1 MSPPTPADLTDRQRD
16 THPVLHAPRRRYRDA
31 RGRFVRNAEVTV
43 KLHPAPRRTSLFVT
57 SEMADFIKAGG
68 LGDVAA
74 ALPRALRGSCDIRV
88 LIPGYP
94 AVLRKTGPL
103 EIVGRIAAHAG
114 LPDCALGRAER
125 PDGLCI
131 YVLLCPQL
139 FERQGSPYVCS
150 EGRDWEDNA
159 LRFATLSHAAAQIAG
174 GQAGLDW
181 TPELL
186 HLNDWPCALAAAYV
200 RWSGGRTPC
209 LLTIH
214 NLAYQGL
221 FPYAM
226 AGALGIP
233 ADGLQDL
240 EFYGQMS
247 FLRAGIVHADHVNT
261 VSVSYAAQITGPA
274 QGCGLDALLARR
286 AANGRLSGIVNG
298 IDASWDPRTDAHLPA
313 HFGVGQIQGKH
324 ENAAQVR
331 QAFGLLDNDGPLF
344 AVVSR
349 LVHQKGLDLICE
361 VAPQIVAAGG
371 QIVIIGG
378 GEPQI
383 EQAVAALARRYPG
396 HVGAHIGFEEPLARR
411 MFAGSDFLLM
421 PSRFEPCGLS
431 QMYAQR
437 FGSLPI
443 AHATGGLIDTVD
455 DGVTGFLFEEASAD
469 GLRRCLQRVF
479 RTFRL
484 PGLLQAMRRAAM
496 LRPSG
501 WELAGRK
508 YMALYERA
516 TATTATGNVATVASA
531 TVPTTASAMAAA

>member
-1 MSPPTPADLTDRQRD
+1 MSPPSSADLPDRQRD
-16 THPVLHAPRRRYRDA
+16 THPVSLPPRRRHRDA
-31 RGRFVRNAEVTV
+31 RGRFIRHADVTV
-43 KLHPAPRRTSLFVT
+43 KLQPTPRRSSLFVT

-74 ALPRALRGSCDIRV
+74 ALPRALRDFCDIRV

-103 EIVGRIAAHAG
+103 EVVGNIAAHAG
-114 LPDCALGRAER
+114 LPACSIGRTQQ
-125 PDGLCI
+125 PDGLSV
-131 YVLLCPQL
+131 YVLLCPAL
-139 FERQGSPYVCS
+139 FERQGSPYVSS

-159 LRFATLSHAAAQIAG
+159 LRFATLSHAAAQIAAG
-174 GQAGLDW
+174 RAGLEW
-181 TPELL
+181 TPDLL

-200 RWSGGRTPC
+200 RWSGGTTPC

-221 FPYAM
+221 FPYSLA
-226 AGALGIP
+226 ASLGVP
-233 ADGLQDL
+233 SEGLQDL

-247 FLRAGIVHADHVNT
+247 FLRAGIVHAEHVNT

-274 QGCGLDALLARR
+274 QGCGLESLLARR
-286 AANGRLSGIVNG
+286 AASGRLSGIVNG
-298 IDASWDPRTDAHLPA
+298 IDASWDPRTDGHLHT
-313 HFGVGQIQGKH
+313 HFGINQFQGKR

-331 QAFGLLDNDGPLF
+331 REFGLLNSDGPLF

-371 QIVIIGG
+371 QIVVIGG

-383 EQAVAALARRYPG
+383 EQAVAALARRFPG
-396 HVGAHIGFEEPLARR
+396 HVGAFIGFEESLARR

-455 DGVTGFLFEEASAD
+455 DGVTGFLFQDPSAD
-469 GLRRCLQRVF
+469 GLRRCLQRAF
-479 RTFRL
+479 RTFRM

-508 YMALYERA
+508 YMALYDRTAA
-516 TATTATGNVATVASA
+516 TAVA
-531 TVPTTASAMAAA
+531 

>member
-1 MSPPTPADLTDRQRD
+1 MSPRITTDLSDRQRD
-16 THPVLHAPRRRYRDA
+16 SHPVLPVRRHRHRDT
-31 RGRFVRNAEVTV
+31 RGRFVRSAELTV
-43 KLHPAPRRTSLFVT
+43 KLQSTPRRASLFVT

-74 ALPRALRGSCDIRV
+74 ALPRALHCSCDIRV

-103 EIVGRIAAHAG
+103 EIVGRVAAHAA
-114 LPDCALGRAER
+114 LPACALGRIEQ
-125 PDGLCI
+125 PDGLCV
-131 YVLLCPQL
+131 YVLLCPAL

-150 EGRDWEDNA
+150 QGRDWDDNA
-159 LRFATLSHAAAQIAG
+159 LRFATLSYAAAQIAG
-174 GQAGLDW
+174 DRAGLDW
-181 TPELL
+181 TPDLL

-200 RWSGGRTPC
+200 RWSGGHTPC

-221 FPYAM
+221 FPYAK
-226 AGALGIP
+226 AAALGIP
-233 ADGLQDL
+233 NEGLHDM

-247 FLRAGIVHADHVNT
+247 FLRAGIVHAHHVNT
-261 VSVSYAAQITGPA
+261 VSVSYAAQITSPA
-274 QGCGLDALLARR
+274 QGCGLDALLARH
-286 AANGRLSGIVNG
+286 AASGRLSGIVNG
-298 IDASWDPRTDAHLPA
+298 IDASWDPRTDTHLQT
-313 HFGVGQIQGKH
+313 HFGIGQFQGKH

-331 QAFGLLDNDGPLF
+331 HAFGLLDSEGPLF

-383 EQAVAALARRYPG
+383 EAAVAALAHHYPG
-396 HVGAHIGFEEPLARR
+396 HVGAYIGFEEQLARR

-455 DGVTGFLFEEASAD
+455 DGVTGFLFEEPSAD
-469 GLRRCLQRVF
+469 GLGRCLQRVF

-508 YMALYERA
+508 YMALYERTAAPVAATTTGTASIA
-516 TATTATGNVATVASA
+516 TASV
-531 TVPTTASAMAAA
+531 